1 MAQNGNVGVASL
13 LLSRSTEQLHVK
25 DRQGRTA
32 LHLAARNGSLDVL
45 MLLLTQGAD
54 ITATDKVCTRSLV
67 LLFDRTQYCSSRCSS
82 VHSQLYSVFVDLSNR
97 SKV

>member
-25 DRQGRTA
+25 DRQGRSA

-54 ITATDKVCTRSLV
+54 ITATDKVGAL
-67 LLFDRTQYCSSRCSS
+67 
-82 VHSQLYSVFVDLSNR
+82 H
-97 SKV
+97 